1 MFAAHLLKA
10 LFLCSTLFS
19 NQVEPPESVPFQ
31 DGERATY
38 VVYYNWG
45 FVWMTAANVEF
56 LVKKEKYQDKA
67 VFRLFSS
74 GMSLSSY
81 DWFFPVRDTFI
92 SYVDTFTLYPHF
104 FHHNTSEGS
113 YKVNN
118 KLFFDYE
125 KKVISAQLYNNEKG
139 SSTKKIPFLKHPYDV
154 LSAVYYCRTIN
165 FDQLKPGQTVPI
177 PTVID
182 DSVYNLFVRF
192 KGREIIT
199 TKDGRKFRTV
209 KVSAKLIEGT
219 IFKGGEDLLVWI
231 SDDKARV
238 PIMVDAKI
246 LIGSVKAYLNTTQN
260 LKFPILSEIKE

>member
-1 MFAAHLLKA
+1 MVALHLFIA
-10 LFLCSTLFS
+10 LVYCSTLFF
-19 NQVEPPESVPFQ
+19 NANEPTDRVPFR
-31 DGERATY
+31 DGERVTY

-45 FVWMTAANVEF
+45 FVWLTAANVEF
-56 LVKKEKYQDKA
+56 SITKDKYQDKT

-74 GMSLSSY
+74 GTSLPSY

-92 SYVDTFTLYPHF
+92 SYADTFNLFPHF

-113 YKVNN
+113 YNVNN

-125 KKVISAQLYNNEKG
+125 KNTITAQLYNNQKG
-139 SSTKKIPFLKHPYDV
+139 KAIKIIPNDKPAFDV
-154 LSAVYYCRTIN
+154 LSAVYHCRKIN

-177 PTVID
+177 STVID

-192 KGREIIT
+192 KGREIVT
-199 TKDGRKFRTV
+199 TKDGRKFKTI
-209 KVSAKLIEGT
+209 KLSAKLIEGT

-246 LIGSVKAYLNTTQN
+246 LIGSVKAYLNTTEK